1 MTLFK
6 PWVDKVIFAQ
16 TTSELFVIIP
26 KKKKKKKLVDIH
38 TTMTHVLLLK
48 HITLTCNK
56 IVINCK
62 VLIWTNNTMLQV
74 SICLSDTCQP
84 IMSDDMLFNGTIIV
98 DFFFWGGW
106 GRGNNCRDLMT
117 NN

>member
-16 TTSELFVIIP
+16 TTSGLFVIIP
-26 KKKKKKKLVDIH
+26 KKKKNLVDIH

-62 VLIWTNNTMLQV
+62 VLIWTNNIMLQV

-84 IMSDDMLFNGTIIV
+84 IMSGDMLFNGTIIV
-98 DFFFWGGW
+98 DFFLGEGG
-106 GRGNNCRDLMT
+106 GGGAIIVET
-117 NN
+117 

>member
-1 MTLFK
+1 M
-6 PWVDKVIFAQ
+6 
-16 TTSELFVIIP
+16 
-26 KKKKKKKLVDIH
+26 DIH

-98 DFFFWGGW
+98 DFFFGGGW